1 MKKIL
6 ISILA
11 LVAVTACN
19 KEEIVDANPGDAIAF
34 GNAFVDNAT
43 KAATDPSLGT
53 TDKPLTAF
61 NVWGTVTNTS
71 GAPVAI
77 FANDNVSGTV
87 GENSTWNCTTKTQY
101 WIEGAKYNFAAL
113 VNAVDVKLGANL
125 LPEEVSYTADGSTD
139 LLYAKSTEYTGQ
151 KAGSNVKVA
160 LTFEHLLSKAKFT
173 VTNTTEDTDY
183 SYSVTGIKITN
194 TLASGTYTVSTEEWA
209 ATEREELAFGNIE
222 NVVKGTPV
230 ECASEM
236 LLIPGEYTASVEF
249 TVNLYYK
256 NNLISTTPYTGTTA
270 KTAEVNF
277 TKGYAYNFN
286 ITVGLNDPIQFT
298 VTTNPSWTNGG
309 DITVE

>member
-53 TDKPLTAF
+53 TYKPLTAF
-61 NVWGTVTNTS
+61 SVWGTVTNTS
-71 GAPVAI
+71 GTPVAI
-77 FANDNVSGTV
+77 FANDNVTGTV

-113 VNAVDVKLGANL
+113 VNAGNVELGA
-125 LPEEVSYTADGSTD
+125 EVTYEADGSTD

-194 TLASGTYTVSTEEWA
+194 TLASGTYTVSTENWA

-256 NNLISTTPYTGTTA
+256 NNLISTTSYTGTTA

-298 VTTNPSWTNGG
+298 VTTNPSWTDGG